1 MVLSSSITKVE
12 VVSENKAN
20 FLLLPYKCSIV
31 LTPKSTT
38 VSRQMMSHTA
48 VLLIPSSAALINKQ
62 NSCPP
67 VAKVLLLIT
76 AICIHVVLMLQ

>member
-1 MVLSSSITKVE
+1 MVLSSSITKVG

-20 FLLLPYKCSIV
+20 FLLLPYKRSIV
-31 LTPKSTT
+31 LVPESSTA
-38 VSRQMMSHTA
+38 SRKMMSHTA
-48 VLLIPSSAALINKQ
+48 ALLTLSSAALLNKH